1 MRSPKLFFLTF
12 LVMLTLGVDLLE
24 AAFARRTHQ
33 FPRAIAMGDAFV
45 AVGDSM
51 GTIAYN
57 PAGILMRRV
66 EWNYHMPLF
75 VYTYDELIRNSIKER
90 ELDIIDFDD
99 PDSLDNLP
107 GTRAY
112 FEFEFPFLPYIFVP
126 NQGWFLGL
134 TSNNWIEF
142 VFPESTVIPEVQV
155 EVISNNVAEF
165 AMAQDFF
172 SGSLKM
178 GFNAKAIKRIG
189 VLANI
194 SPLRLENLEIDEI
207 NDEYNSDPPPDI
219 VPSFDFG
226 ILYTFDKPY
235 KPRIGVSATDLG
247 DLDFGSAGSVKQ
259 LNTIGAAATQIVE
272 SLRLTYSLDYRD
284 YTYSYFSSDSLKQRI
299 NVGFEAA
306 FGIQE
311 DNTSLIAFQMGLR
324 ELQYLSFGI
333 SAKVGWIQLNT
344 LQWTENFGTEKTPSL
359 DKRYMF
365 QLALEF

>member
-12 LVMLTLGVDLLE
+12 FVMLTLGVDLLE

-57 PAGILMRRV
+57 PAGILMRGV
-66 EWNYHMPLF
+66 EWDYHMPLF

-90 ELDIIDFDD
+90 KLDIVDFDD

-112 FEFEFPFLPYIFVP
+112 FEFEFPFLPYVFVP
-126 NQGWFLGL
+126 NQGWFFGL

-142 VFPESTVIPEVQV
+142 VFPDSTTIPDVLV

-172 SGSLKM
+172 SGRLKM
-178 GFNAKAIKRIG
+178 GFNAKAINRVG
-189 VLANI
+189 VLADI
-194 SPLRLENLEIDEI
+194 SLLRLDSLEIDEI
-207 NDEYNSDPPPDI
+207 YDEYNTDPPADI

-226 ILYTFDKPY
+226 VLYTFDMLY
-235 KPRIGVSATDLG
+235 KPRIGISATDIG

-272 SLRLTYSLDYRD
+272 SLKLTYSLDYRD

-299 NVGFEAA
+299 NVGFEVA
-306 FGIQE
+306 FRIQE
-311 DNTSLIAFQMGLR
+311 DNIAFQMGLK
-324 ELQYLSFGI
+324 ELQYLSYGL
-333 SAKVGWIQLNT
+333 SAKVGWIQFNT
-344 LQWTENFGTEKTPSL
+344 LQWTENFGTDKNPSL